1 MARTGQTAEQ
11 LEQKIQRRELRAY
24 RNGARR
30 EEETENRNC
39 MSGAKS
45 NAQETED
52 AGAKIRRSAET
63 MALAGIIG
71 RA

>member
-1 MARTGQTAEQ
+1 MARTGQTAVQ

-24 RNGARR
+24 RNGTRR
-30 EEETENRNC
+30 EAETENRNC
-39 MSGAKS
+39 MGGAKCD
-45 NAQETED
+45 AQKTED
-52 AGAKIRRSAET
+52 ARAKIRRSAET